1 MKIQLRKKKLLDGSE
16 SLYLDIYNNGKRS
29 YEFLKLYIKRGNEN
43 NKETMLLANKILS
56 KRIVE
61 LDNAEY
67 GQASS
72 QKKKASF
79 IKYFE
84 KFANTKEKHSNYHNT
99 LKQLKQYEKQDIQF
113 RQINKE
119 WLQGFADFLSKQELK
134 PNTVA
139 MYYKKFRSVLLN
151 AGDEGYISPALIR
164 SVDNP
169 KNEEAQRGFL
179 ELFEIEKLASA
190 ATNKPEIKRAF
201 LFSCF
206 TGLRKSDI
214 TNLKWAD
221 ISNNTIRIRQK
232 KTKDLVSIPLSKTAL
247 KLLDTGNIVHLPD
260 NKVFNLPEDSTIIN
274 RSLTR
279 LFKSAGINKKA
290 YFHLSRHTYATL
302 NLTSGNDLY
311 TVSKLLGHKS
321 VKTTELYS
329 KIIDEKK
336 KQAMDNLPEIEVM

>member
-1 MKIQLRKKKLLDGSE
+1 MQIKLRKKKLKDGSE
-16 SLYLDIYNNGKRS
+16 SLFLDIHRNGKRS
-29 YEFLKLYIKRGNEN
+29 YEYLKLYIKRGIES
-43 NKETMLLANKILS
+43 NKETMLLANKILA

-61 LDNAEY
+61 LDNAEFD
-67 GQASS
+67 QTSL
-72 QKKKASF
+72 QKKRASF

-84 KFANTKEKHSNYHNT
+84 KFANTKEKHSNYYNA
-99 LKQLKQYEKQDIQF
+99 LKQLKKYETNDIQF

-119 WLQGFADFLSKQELK
+119 WLQGFSDFLSKQKLK

-151 AGDEGYISPALIR
+151 AGNEGFISPALIR

-169 KNEEAQRGFL
+169 KNEDAQRGFL
-179 ELFEIEKLASA
+179 ELYEIEKLVST

-214 TNLKWAD
+214 LNLAWRD
-221 ISNNTIRIRQK
+221 ISNETIRIRQK
-232 KTKDLVSIPLSKTAL
+232 KTKDLVSIPLSRTAL

-260 NKVFNLPEDSTIIN
+260 NKIFNLPEDSTIIN

-279 LFKSAGINKKA
+279 LFKSAGIDKKA
-290 YFHLSRHTYATL
+290 YYHLSRHTYATL